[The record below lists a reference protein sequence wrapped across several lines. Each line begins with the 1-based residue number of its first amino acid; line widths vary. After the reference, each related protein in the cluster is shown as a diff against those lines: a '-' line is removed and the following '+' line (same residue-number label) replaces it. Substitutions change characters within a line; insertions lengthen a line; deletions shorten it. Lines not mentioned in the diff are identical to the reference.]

1 MKNNFWGLI
10 WSSFSVIQTLW
21 LGLLGFVA
29 SILAWAYAGQTPIP
43 LVVVFVII
51 TVAVLAIATLIRA
64 LRTAFEEYQKVKQ
77 SVIPNILRVQ
87 KDGNNNIVCLL
98 ESSNSFS
105 IELLI
110 SFYYTDED
118 GFERLIGEGFVEY
131 INPNDGRIQAVIDK
145 PQITYQ
151 AILDRL
157 ASNDVKVIQE
167 TRVRPGVLRKHS
179 PP

>member
-10 WSSFSVIQTLW
+10 WSSLREVNN
-21 LGLLGFVA
+21 
-29 SILAWAYAGQTPIP
+29 SILTILSYGLSIFLTIVAGKSSVP
-43 LVVVFVII
+43 LYIVII
-51 TVAVLAIATLIRA
+51 IVTVALLALATFFRA
-64 LRTAFEEYQKVKQ
+64 LETTLEEYRKLKQ
-77 SVIPNILRVQ
+77 SVIPKILRVQ
-87 KDGNNNIVCLL
+87 KDGNNNLVCLL

-145 PQITYQ
+145 PQTAYQ
-151 AILDRL
+151 AMLDRL
-157 ASNDVKVIQE
+157 ASNDLKIIQE
-167 TRVRPGVLRKHS
+167 TRVRLGVLRKHS
-179 PP
+179 SP